1 MRIELKH
8 IHKHFGPVHANNDIN
23 LIFEGGQIIG
33 VLGENGAGKS
43 TLMKILSGFQP
54 ADSGEIWIDGKPVD
68 YAGPQ
73 AAIGKGIGMLQQD
86 PLDVGAF
93 TVLEN
98 FLYGQKG
105 GLFPDYRQGEKL
117 LRKYTDRFGFELEPD
132 TPIERLSIAQ
142 RQQLEIIRLLALGV
156 KTLILDE
163 PTTGISAEQK
173 ETLFDALRELA
184 REDGMIVLLVSHKLE
199 DVIALCGRVVVLRDG
214 IQAGERDMP
223 ATPAELVR
231 MMFGQELKLPAREAV
246 SPGEAVMVL
255 EQLHLCDS
263 RLDMPAL
270 NISVRSGEVVGLAGL
285 DSSGQELFMRACV
298 GLVRPVSGR
307 VMVHGQE
314 MIGRPYRYY
323 LQKGVV
329 FGAAGRLE
337 EGLVAGLTLTEHMA
351 LVMDNQTRIDW
362 PRAEETTWQNIK
374 HYNIRGRTNDQ
385 IEQLSGG
392 NQQRVLMALLPPQP
406 SLVILE
412 QPTRG
417 LDVDSAQWIWQQLL
431 ERRQYGTAIMFSSP
445 ELDELVTY
453 SDRILVF
460 FAGKIYEIPDV
471 SKVTIDELGH
481 LIGGEFVGA
490 N

>member
-8 IHKHFGPVHANNDIN
+8 IHKYFGPVHANNNIN
-23 LIFEGGQIIG
+23 LTFDGGQIIG

-54 ADSGEIWIDGKPVD
+54 ADSGEIWIDGHPVD
-68 YAGPQ
+68 YTGPQ
-73 AAIGKGIGMLQQD
+73 AAIGQGIGMLQQD

-98 FLYGQKG
+98 FMYGQKG
-105 GLFPDYRQGEKL
+105 GLLPNYRQGGKL
-117 LRKYTDRFGFELEPD
+117 LREYTNRFGFELEPD

-173 ETLFDALRELA
+173 ETLFDALRGLA

-199 DVIALCGRVVVLRDG
+199 DVIALCDRVVVLRG
-214 IQAGERDMP
+214 GVQAGERDMP

-231 MMFGQELKLPAREAV
+231 MMFGQELKLPERD
-246 SPGEAVMVL
+246 SMPPGEPILVL
-255 EQLHLCDS
+255 EHLHLHDS
-263 RLDMPAL
+263 RLDIPDVNL
-270 NISVRSGEVVGLAGL
+270 SVHAGEVVGLAGL
-285 DSSGQELFMRACV
+285 DGSGQELFMRACV
-298 GLVRPVSGR
+298 GLIRPLSGR
-307 VMVHGQE
+307 ERIRGQDMVGK
-314 MIGRPYRYY
+314 PYRQY
-323 LQKGVV
+323 LQRGVV

-351 LVMDNQTRIDW
+351 LVMDNQPMIDW
-362 PRAEETTWQNIK
+362 QKAEEATRQNIQ
-374 HYNIRGRTNDQ
+374 HYNIRGRASDQ

-392 NQQRVLMALLPPQP
+392 NQQRVLMALLPARPE
-406 SLVILE
+406 LVILE

-431 ERRQYGTAIMFSSP
+431 ERRQHGTAIVFSSP

-471 SKVTIDELGH
+471 SKVTIDELGY

-490 N
+490 S